1 MVCHVTRVTTFADLK
16 TRWEVVHAIHE
27 CFHVLLNKE
36 LSGDCSASAILNRS
50 CFVLVD
56 PLSGLSFAQTSIS
69 GVRLLHK

>member
-1 MVCHVTRVTTFADLK
+1 MVCHVTRVTTFAHLVCV
-16 TRWEVVHAIHE
+16 EVVHAIHE

-56 PLSGLSFAQTSIS
+56 PLSGLSFAQTSIR

>member
-1 MVCHVTRVTTFADLK
+1 M
-16 TRWEVVHAIHE
+16 EVVHAIYE

-56 PLSGLSFAQTSIS
+56 PLSGLSFVQTSIR
-69 GVRLLHK
+69 GVRLLHE